1 MLVLAASLL
10 LAAATAA
17 APPDAPSP
25 EAAPP
30 TVAPSPESEQIENSE
45 GGRGQK
51 YPGWAVLYRVPQL
64 TIVYPSAQGAEGETN
79 RYSAERRAATLRA
92 LTGAKVEIVA
102 DTALTEAQRRG
113 NLLLLGWQNR
123 VFGAKGLEKPFR
135 HGRDAGTRFAGLT
148 EPDPDIDLLFL
159 VRDKERWI
167 FFWSRIDPEMELFQS
182 LPTVGSDWAMVDGF
196 RVVRQG
202 MFQAETGWPPVRD
215 EDAEAD
221 HTDAVFEVEKNWVQ
235 LKTERYTISY
245 DPAVVSEAE
254 LRKIGAAREAA
265 LSKAIASLGSPG
277 PDFRVHLFLYPDDA
291 AKLAATGIGGAA
303 HAIPRD
309 RELHMT
315 KEAATA
321 ASEHE
326 EIHLVARAVLGPS
339 YLNVLYEGLA
349 LARQGTFGDT
359 PLELVA
365 AAILERN
372 AWPKVA
378 EILDDASARK
388 ANDSRLL
395 PAAGLLLQWVESVGG
410 KAALGKV
417 ISMKEGSPEGVA
429 RAVGME
435 SPALETTFR
444 QWVEARAAS
453 QKNEIAFLKLE
464 REAAQRHVASDWKGL
479 IEVLERGLALK
490 PGDPQTVFNLAS
502 ARMRLKDY
510 AHAEAD
516 LQRLIA
522 QETARAPGT
531 TFVVYGHYQLGRVYD
546 LQGRRELAL
555 SEYRKVL
562 ELPDIKDSR
571 RLAQEAIDS
580 PFTEEALQ

>member
-1 MLVLAASLL
+1 MLLLAASLL

-17 APPDAPSP
+17 APPDAPETAADP
-25 EAAPP
+25 EQ
-30 TVAPSPESEQIENSE
+30 VENSE

-64 TIVYPSAQGAEGETN
+64 TIVYPSAEKAEGETN
-79 RYSAERRAATLRA
+79 RYSAERRAATLRG
-92 LTGAKVEIVA
+92 LTGAKVEVVA
-102 DTALTEAQRRG
+102 DSALTEAQRQG
-113 NLLLLGWQNR
+113 HVLLLGWGNR
-123 VFGAKGLEKPFR
+123 VLGTKGLEKPFR

-148 EPDPDIDLLFL
+148 EPDPDIDLLFM
-159 VRDKERWI
+159 VRSPWGQEKWL

-202 MFQAETGWPPVRD
+202 MFEGTTWPPVRD

-221 HTDAVFEVEKNWVQ
+221 HSDAVFEVEKNWVQ

-245 DPAVVSEAE
+245 DPAIVSEAE
-254 LRKIGAAREAA
+254 LRKIGSAREGA

-277 PDFRVHLFLYPDDA
+277 PDFRVHLFLYPDEA
-291 AKLAATGIGGAA
+291 AKLAGTGIAGAA
-303 HAIPRD
+303 HAIPRE

-315 KEAATA
+315 KEAAAT

-359 PLELVA
+359 SLDLVA
-365 AAILERN
+365 AAVLERN

-378 EILDDASARK
+378 EILDDASVRK
-388 ANDSRLL
+388 ASDNRLL

-410 KAALGKV
+410 RAALGKV
-417 ISMKEGSPEGVA
+417 VSLKEGSPEAVA

-435 SPALETTFR
+435 PPAMETAFR
-444 QWVEARAAS
+444 QWVELRAAP

-464 REAAQRHVASDWKGL
+464 REAAQRHVASDWTGL

-510 AHAEAD
+510 AHAESD
-516 LQRLIA
+516 LQKLIA

-555 SEYRKVL
+555 AEYRKVL

-571 RLAQEAIDS
+571 RLAQEGIDT

>member
-10 LAAATAA
+10 LAAAPFT
-17 APPDAPSP
+17 PPPPSP
-25 EAAPP
+25 PAD
-30 TVAPSPESEQIENSE
+30 TEQIENSE
-45 GGRGQK
+45 GGRSQK
-51 YPGWAVLYRVPQL
+51 YPGWAILYRVPEL
-64 TIVYPSAQGAEGETN
+64 TIVYPAAPGTEGETN
-79 RYSAERRAATLRA
+79 RSSAERRASTLRT
-92 LTGAKVEIVA
+92 LNKAKVEVVA
-102 DTALTEAQRRG
+102 DTALTEAQRQG
-113 NLLLLGWQNR
+113 HLLLLGWGNK
-123 VFGAKGLEKPFR
+123 VFGTEGLERPFR

-159 VRDKERWI
+159 VRSPWNQERWI

-202 MFQAETGWPPVRD
+202 MFEPGTWPPVRD

-221 HTDAVFEVEKNWVQ
+221 HTEAVFEVEKNWVQ

-245 DPAVVSEAE
+245 DPAITSEDE
-254 LRKIGAAREAA
+254 LRRIGSAREAA
-265 LSKAIASLGSPG
+265 LSKAIASLGNPG
-277 PDFRVHLFLYPDDA
+277 PDFRVHLLLYPDEA
-291 AKLAATGIGGAA
+291 AKLAATGIAGAA

-315 KEAATA
+315 EEAAST

-359 PLELVA
+359 PLDLVA
-365 AAILERN
+365 AAVLERA

-378 EILDDASARK
+378 EILDDASARR
-388 ANDSRLL
+388 ASDGRLL

-417 ISMKEGSPEGVA
+417 VSLKEGSPEAMA
-429 RAVGME
+429 RALGME
-435 SPALETTFR
+435 PPAMEAAFR
-444 QWVEARAAS
+444 RWVEARAAS

-464 REAAQRHVASDWKGL
+464 REAAQRHAASDWKGL
-479 IEVLERGLALK
+479 VEVLERGLALK

-502 ARMRLKDY
+502 ARMRLQDY
-510 AHAEAD
+510 ARAEAD
-516 LQRLIA
+516 LQKLIA

-546 LQGRRELAL
+546 LQGRRQLAL
-555 SEYRKVL
+555 AQYRKVL

-571 RLAQEAIDS
+571 RLAQEAIEV
-580 PFTEEALQ
+580 PVTAEALQ